1 MRRAALVLAA
11 LIMCVA
17 LASFA
22 SCKGTS
28 RAGNTAAPIEATN
41 GDTENTAIKPYNRLM
56 LTRYEEIVDDES
68 IMLCPYVDD
77 EEYGYISTLIAIR
90 IRARIRSYDMP
101 VSTSFRIKSNACGV
115 LSMIIEF
122 FDMQTDELVGRLPL
136 TYDLALGREIQ
147 IQDCFDK
154 ESDAWRTI
162 IPDMIEAQA
171 KERGMI
177 LLNDIMPISDGQL
190 FYTTGSSIAILYRP
204 YEITTLSEPWPEF
217 LIPIKKLKAYIDQ
230 SGALKRQLDAA
241 DKSGDDEPDAGYKE
255 EEPAPAA
262 ENDKSEETSSE
273 NGGK

>member
-1 MRRAALVLAA
+1 
-11 LIMCVA
+11 
-17 LASFA
+17 
-22 SCKGTS
+22 
-28 RAGNTAAPIEATN
+28 
-41 GDTENTAIKPYNRLM
+41 
-56 LTRYEEIVDDES
+56 
-68 IMLCPYVDD
+68 
-77 EEYGYISTLIAIR
+77 
-90 IRARIRSYDMP
+90 
-101 VSTSFRIKSNACGV
+101 
-115 LSMIIEF
+115 
-122 FDMQTDELVGRLPL
+122 
-136 TYDLALGREIQ
+136 
-147 IQDCFDK
+147 
-154 ESDAWRTI
+154 
-162 IPDMIEAQA
+162 MIEAQA

-241 DKSGDDEPDAGYKE
+241 DKSGDDEPDADYKE